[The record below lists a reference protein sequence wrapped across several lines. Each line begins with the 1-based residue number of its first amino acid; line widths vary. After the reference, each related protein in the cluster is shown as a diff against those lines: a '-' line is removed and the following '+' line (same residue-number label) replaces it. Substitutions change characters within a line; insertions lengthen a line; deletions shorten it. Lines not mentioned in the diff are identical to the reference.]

1 MLAFWLM
8 GVFLGYMLTFRA
20 GLGVRGLWIGI
31 MSGDFTAGAILTRFF
46 VMDEDSFRA
55 LACL

>member
-1 MLAFWLM
+1 MHRICTCPDSAVLAFWLM

-31 MSGDFTAGAILTRFF
+31 MSGDFTAGMNAG
-46 VMDEDSFRA
+46 
-55 LACL
+55 